1 MSLDPS
7 TTIKHHVSNLWGIF
21 LMAKLLYALGL
32 LQIIGGVLIAMAAKS
47 AIHEILGAIA
57 FGMGVLALG
66 IGAVISRIAEVGLAS
81 EKQVGILSDIKDG
94 RRV

>member
-1 MSLDPS
+1 
-7 TTIKHHVSNLWGIF
+7 
-21 LMAKLLYALGL
+21 MAKLLYALGL
-32 LQIIGGVLIAMAAKS
+32 LQIIGGVLVAMAAKS

-66 IGAVISRIAEVGLAS
+66 IGALISRMVEVGLAS
-81 EKQVGILSDIKDG
+81 EKQVGLLSDIKDG

>member
-1 MSLDPS
+1 
-7 TTIKHHVSNLWGIF
+7 
-21 LMAKLLYALGL
+21 MAKLLYALGL
-32 LQIIGGVLIAMAAKS
+32 LQIVGGILIAMVAKS

-66 IGAVISRIAEVGLAS
+66 IGALIARIVEVGLAS
-81 EKQVGILSDIKDG
+81 EKQVGLLSDIKDG

>member
-1 MSLDPS
+1 
-7 TTIKHHVSNLWGIF
+7 
-21 LMAKLLYALGL
+21 MAKLLYALGL
-32 LQIIGGVLIAMAAKS
+32 LQIVGGVLIAMAAKS

-66 IGAVISRIAEVGLAS
+66 IGALISRIVEVGLAS
-81 EKQVGILSDIKDG
+81 EKQVGLLSDIKDG

>member
-1 MSLDPS
+1 
-7 TTIKHHVSNLWGIF
+7 
-21 LMAKLLYALGL
+21 MAKLLYALGL

-94 RRV
+94 QRV

>member
-1 MSLDPS
+1 
-7 TTIKHHVSNLWGIF
+7 
-21 LMAKLLYALGL
+21 MAKLLYALGL
-32 LQIIGGVLIAMAAKS
+32 LQIVGGVLVAMVAKS

-66 IGAVISRIAEVGLAS
+66 IGAVISSIADVGLTS
-81 EKQVGILSDIKDG
+81 EKQVGLLTDIKDG

>member
-1 MSLDPS
+1 MGD
-7 TTIKHHVSNLWGIF
+7 F

-94 RRV
+94 QRV

>member
-1 MSLDPS
+1 MSA
-7 TTIKHHVSNLWGIF
+7 TYGGFEV
-21 LMAKLLYALGL
+21 MAKLLYALGF

-57 FGMGVLALG
+57 FGMGVLA
-66 IGAVISRIAEVGLAS
+66 IGMGALISRIGEVGLTS
-81 EKQVGILSDIKDG
+81 EKQVALLAEIKDG